1 MVPHGRAVRGTG
13 GKIDRWTW
21 RSWPCCSR
29 APTAVPVAPATGS
42 SPATTRRPSGCRCAG
57 HGIVGDR
64 YAGRPAHARAAV
76 TLLDAGALD
85 AVAAELGVPAVDPL
99 RARRNVVLRAR
110 EHLDLDA
117 LRGQELE
124 LVCGTEEPVR
134 LRVHRPAAPCAWMD
148 VLLAP
153 GAHRALRGRAG
164 VRCEPTRSGVLRVG
178 PARLSVLV

>member
-1 MVPHGRAVRGTG
+1 MDVEIVALLLARTHRCAGRPGDGLVPGDDEAPERVQVR
-13 GKIDRWTW
+13 
-21 RSWPCCSR
+21 
-29 APTAVPVAPATGS
+29 
-42 SPATTRRPSGCRCAG
+42 AG

-117 LRGQELE
+117 LRGRELE
-124 LVCGTEEPVR
+124 LVCGTAEPVR

-178 PARLSVLV
+178 PARLSVLA

>member
-1 MVPHGRAVRGTG
+1 MDVEIVALLLARTHRCSGRPGDGLVPGDDEAPERVQVR
-13 GKIDRWTW
+13 
-21 RSWPCCSR
+21 
-29 APTAVPVAPATGS
+29 
-42 SPATTRRPSGCRCAG
+42 AG